1 MSLGLISLMDLI
13 LFTSY
18 LQRFHWK
25 KKSMANFSSGSVLS
39 LEFLQKIMKKISTS
53 KYLHWKNQIYT
64 KVKFPKYLQ
73 KIIEIVPIE
82 HCPIEFVQRSIW
94 RIFDMYNNLELL
106 NSYFCSPIIKI
117 TLRSSAHTCLS
128 SSEPSPPTLPSSQGF
143 SPPSGSCSRWRRSA
157 RQRRGSCWA
166 CRACRSSWAGGR
178 GGRQGRACQQPP
190 WLPSLESQSAWN
202 CFNEEQGNKKKYRE
216 REIDR

>member
-1 MSLGLISLMDLI
+1 MSTSFCVIHDDNDDDDIDDDGDEDDCHSMSLGLISLMDLI

-73 KIIEIVPIE
+73 KIIEIVPIG
-82 HCPIEFVQRSIW
+82 HCPIKFVQRSI
-94 RIFDMYNNLELL
+94 
-106 NSYFCSPIIKI
+106 
-117 TLRSSAHTCLS
+117 
-128 SSEPSPPTLPSSQGF
+128 
-143 SPPSGSCSRWRRSA
+143 
-157 RQRRGSCWA
+157 
-166 CRACRSSWAGGR
+166 
-178 GGRQGRACQQPP
+178 
-190 WLPSLESQSAWN
+190 
-202 CFNEEQGNKKKYRE
+202 
-216 REIDR
+216 

>member
-1 MSLGLISLMDLI
+1 MLLYTIDLYTVVESSLKLVYVFCITFVHFLHSNTVEVHQEQFLVNNKVLECQRSFCVIHDDDDGDDGDDDDDDGDEDDCHSMSLGLISLMDLI

-73 KIIEIVPIE
+73 KIIEIVPIG
-82 HCPIEFVQRSIW
+82 HCPIKFVQRSI
-94 RIFDMYNNLELL
+94 
-106 NSYFCSPIIKI
+106 
-117 TLRSSAHTCLS
+117 
-128 SSEPSPPTLPSSQGF
+128 
-143 SPPSGSCSRWRRSA
+143 
-157 RQRRGSCWA
+157 
-166 CRACRSSWAGGR
+166 
-178 GGRQGRACQQPP
+178 
-190 WLPSLESQSAWN
+190 
-202 CFNEEQGNKKKYRE
+202 
-216 REIDR
+216 